1 MFATVLA
8 EFAIGESEQSLSTIL
23 DSIEKII
30 EFAESQGINLSGG
43 HLFSLLRTLVN
54 AYYGGQDIDFQDCAL
69 SLPGRL
75 LFRFSRQEVYCA
87 WPETALLAK
96 CEDRACHGAVAE
108 KKRNF
113 D

>member
-1 MFATVLA
+1 MQTAQGDSESVFATVLA

-54 AYYGGQDIDFQDCAL
+54 AYYGD
-69 SLPGRL
+69 
-75 LFRFSRQEVYCA
+75 RFSGLRLEPTRKAAISVFPIRSILRMARNCA
-87 WPETALLAK
+87 FSQ
-96 CEDRACHGAVAE
+96 V
-108 KKRNF
+108 
-113 D
+113 